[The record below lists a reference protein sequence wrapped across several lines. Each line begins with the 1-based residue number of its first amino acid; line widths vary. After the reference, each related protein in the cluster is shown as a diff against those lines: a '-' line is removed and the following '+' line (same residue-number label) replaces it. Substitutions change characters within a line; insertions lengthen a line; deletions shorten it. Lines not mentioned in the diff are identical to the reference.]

1 MGCGGEGSSGRGGPL
16 WPHEHCHGGPGSIV
30 EHGCVGAHGGEGH
43 YRDCVK
49 MVGHEEVRGQDES
62 HGGGR
67 VGVRV
72 GPGPDAV
79 ITGEEAWFWGR
90 SLRRERKTVKVTPF
104 VYDRVLRSCINN
116 LHFSIII
123 VNNN

>member
-90 SLRRERKTVKVTPF
+90 SLRRE
-104 VYDRVLRSCINN
+104 
-116 LHFSIII
+116 
-123 VNNN
+123 